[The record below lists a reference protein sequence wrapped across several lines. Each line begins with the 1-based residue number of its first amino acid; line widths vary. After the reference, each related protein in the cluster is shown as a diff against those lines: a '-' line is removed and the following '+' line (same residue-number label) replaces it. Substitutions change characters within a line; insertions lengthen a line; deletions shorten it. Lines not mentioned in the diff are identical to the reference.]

1 MSKNFSEIKVGFPD
15 ILKAYEDDVLLIDV
29 IQDDPDLFG
38 VSSEGELSFPSEVPM
53 ISQEPNVAEEHQS
66 ADSKHMELPEKKEP
80 GDDLRYACSNMPFGA
95 DYCCRFQKRFL
106 VIRCH

>member
-38 VSSEGELSFPSEVPM
+38 VSSEGNSHFLQRFP
-53 ISQEPNVAEEHQS
+53 
-66 ADSKHMELPEKKEP
+66 
-80 GDDLRYACSNMPFGA
+80 
-95 DYCCRFQKRFL
+95 
-106 VIRCH
+106 